1 MDKPD
6 EITESA
12 RSTPSQGTSATR
24 PLMKSADATEGA
36 VREAVVVDD
45 SAEKE
50 SYFAYFRT
58 KQFYIVLLLGQI
70 LALCITATNTF
81 SGLLSA
87 AGTSIPSFQTL
98 FNYILLTIVYT
109 SFTLY
114 RHGIKKWTQIVYRE
128 GWKYI
133 IFAFCDVQGNY
144 FIVLAYRYTTILSA
158 QLINFWAIVIVV
170 LISFTL
176 LRVRYHWAQY
186 AGILICIGGMGVLFG
201 SDHITGANSGPSK
214 SRGDLIKGDLFALL
228 GATFY
233 GLANVAEEYL
243 VSKRPTYEV
252 LGQLGL
258 YAMVIMGVQAAI
270 FDRASF
276 QNAVW
281 NSTVAA
287 YLVGYTLCLFL
298 FYSMAP
304 FLFRMASAAFF
315 NISLLTSNFWGVV
328 IGVKVFGLR
337 IHFLYPIAFVLI
349 IVGQFV
355 YYLGRQA
362 VGEAMKPWLGENQE
376 RGVVGIGTAR
386 RAHADERPDASNV

>member
-1 MDKPD
+1 
-6 EITESA
+6 
-12 RSTPSQGTSATR
+12 
-24 PLMKSADATEGA
+24 MKSADASVQPVAADAET
-36 VREAVVVDD
+36 D
-45 SAEKE
+45 SDSEKK

-58 KQFYIVLLLGQI
+58 RQFYIVLLLGQI

-81 SGLLSA
+81 SGLLSS
-87 AGTSIPSFQTL
+87 AGTSIPAFQTL
-98 FNYILLTIVYT
+98 FNYVLLTLVYT

-114 RHGIKKWTQIVYRE
+114 RYGARKWWSQLVLRDW
-128 GWKYI
+128 WKYL

-158 QLINFWAIVIVV
+158 QLINFWAIVMVV

-186 AGILICIGGMGVLFG
+186 AGILVCIGGMGVLFG
-201 SDHITGANSGPSK
+201 SDHITGANSGGPDK

-233 GLANVAEEYL
+233 GLTNVAEEYL
-243 VSKRPTYEV
+243 VSKRPMYEV
-252 LGQLGL
+252 LGQLGM
-258 YAMVIMGVQAAI
+258 YATVIMGVQAAI

-276 QNAVW
+276 QQAVW
-281 NSTVAA
+281 NGAVAG

-298 FYSMAP
+298 FYSLAP
-304 FLFRMASAAFF
+304 LLFRLASAAFF

-349 IVGQFV
+349 IIGQFV
-355 YYLGRQA
+355 YYLGRQ
-362 VGEAMKPWLGENQE
+362 VLGEAMKPWLGENQE
-376 RGVVGIGTAR
+376 QGVIGIGTAR
-386 RAHADERPDASNV
+386 RRRRDHGTNDATAASADSNV

>member
-6 EITESA
+6 ETVQSA
-12 RSTPSQGTSATR
+12 RSTPSEGTSAAR
-24 PLMKSADATEGA
+24 PLMKSPNGDA
-36 VREAVVVDD
+36 REAVEVDD
-45 SAEKE
+45 ATPKQ

-58 KQFYIVLLLGQI
+58 KQFYIVLFLGQI

-98 FNYILLTIVYT
+98 FNYILLAIVYT

-114 RHGIKKWTQIVYRE
+114 RYGLKRWTETVYRE
-128 GWKYI
+128 GWKYL

-158 QLINFWAIVIVV
+158 QLINFWAIIIVV

-201 SDHITGANSGPSK
+201 SDHITGVNSGGPSK
-214 SRGDLIKGDLFALL
+214 SRSDLIKGDLFALL

-233 GLANVAEEYL
+233 GLTNVAEEYL
-243 VSKRPTYEV
+243 VSKRPMYEV

-258 YAMVIMGVQAAI
+258 YATVIMGVQAAI

-276 QNAVW
+276 QSAVW
-281 NSTVAA
+281 NGAVAG

-298 FYSMAP
+298 FYSLAP
-304 FLFRMASAAFF
+304 LLFRLASAAFF

-328 IGVKVFGLR
+328 IGIKVFGLR

-349 IVGQFV
+349 IIGQFV
-355 YYLGRQA
+355 YYLGRQ
-362 VGEAMKPWLGENQE
+362 VLGEAMKPWLGQDQE

-386 RAHADERPDASNV
+386 RREDGTEEPASNNV